1 MADGQST
8 STLEQKSGVGLAS
21 WSHTLLSCKTCWLPK
36 CHAFDIISSMDMTN
50 TEDKIVDA
58 EVVENPLEAEEKKEE
73 MAKLAQEKLEAYAA
87 RRRKYWAERE
97 RQAKKAV
104 AKRRKADKA
113 ARRARRLNRK

>member
-1 MADGQST
+1 
-8 STLEQKSGVGLAS
+8 
-21 WSHTLLSCKTCWLPK
+21 
-36 CHAFDIISSMDMTN
+36 MDMTN
-50 TEDKIVDA
+50 TKDKIIDA

-87 RRRKYWAERE
+87 RRRKYWAEQE
-97 RQAKKAV
+97 RQAKKVV

>member
-1 MADGQST
+1 M
-8 STLEQKSGVGLAS
+8 
-21 WSHTLLSCKTCWLPK
+21 H
-36 CHAFDIISSMDMTN
+36 FDIISNMDMTN

-58 EVVENPLEAEEKKEE
+58 EVVVENPLEAEEKREE

-87 RRRKYWAERE
+87 RRRKYWAEQE
-97 RQAKKAV
+97 RQAKKVV